1 MKKNGVVFNKK
12 VLKSARNLAKWAR
25 GMNWGT
31 SSVFEGVFSLEDLQR
46 EVRRA
51 NSNHL
56 FALSIYQRLMAWGG
70 PLTQTSVTYAYLGIP
85 LWDLED

>member
-12 VLKSARNLAKWAR
+12 LLKAARNLAKWAS
-25 GMNWGT
+25 GMNWGAG
-31 SSVFEGVFSLEDLQR
+31 SVFEEVFTLEDLKK

-51 NSNHL
+51 NSDHL

-70 PLTQTSVTYAYLGIP
+70 PLTQTSITYAYLGIP